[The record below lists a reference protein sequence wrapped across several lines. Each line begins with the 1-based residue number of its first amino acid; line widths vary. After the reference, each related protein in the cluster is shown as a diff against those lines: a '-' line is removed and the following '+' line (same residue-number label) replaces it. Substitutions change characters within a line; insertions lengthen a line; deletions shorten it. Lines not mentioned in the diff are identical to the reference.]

1 MATKR
6 PRADD
11 SSPEVSMKHPKTDEH
26 KKVPLTV
33 PSESSSTSSQ
43 AYIALPAIVPTVSSV
58 STNQQP
64 PSSLNV
70 PSGIIPLGSTH
81 HHNVA
86 SSQSYPVTHVAA
98 LANLSASL
106 SRSVDT
112 QSLIT
117 PTTAVVIPTPL
128 VPSVTP
134 ILPCTPPPPYSTSE
148 VTDEFS
154 CSSPSQFLHSPNT
167 IQTTS
172 PLMERRPSSPDKL
185 RVNDD
190 TKSLQMKI
198 LNLKRAKE
206 IELKVSYE
214 KMLQEKFFL
223 EGGGNMMDY
232 QVWRK
237 KPNILKDQYLKQND
251 LDSDILVFEEL
262 LSPRDPS
269 QIRDKLETEALL
281 EEDTSIDMDTCSFS
295 RQSASADVHS
305 SNVVAVTVS
314 QASTNNSLYQ
324 PSTPASNVTSPSH
337 SLNLSSP
344 RPALRMHS
352 TLSSVPDVSHEDIV
366 MRARHEAEVMK
377 AISELRKEGMWSASR
392 LPKVQEPSRIK
403 THWDYLLEE
412 MNWLATDF
420 ANERRWKINTCK
432 KLCRTVARHHQEQEQ
447 LTERAIKEEQLRL
460 KKIASTLAKE
470 VRHFWDSIQK
480 IVEHKHHVILEE
492 KRRQARDVHLNYIVD
507 QTQKYSTWLMQGL
520 NPLETTDPS
529 LTSTGLQSGAT
540 DDTIF
545 TPVAEDGSDDE
556 ETIDYEEVTAL
567 KEGGVDYETEIS
579 QLLIE
584 GEMPLTDLIASIP
597 GGALEDRS
605 TEDHSDTE
613 VKSPAEE
620 MDCEASNDDDYSSV
634 SDGDDPEDETTIAE
648 QEAFEE
654 TDDHSQ
660 EISMLEEEGKLPV
673 EELLRHY
680 MQSKSDSTF
689 MSDVET
695 DYSGSYGSHDEFSDN
710 EEVGDDDLGLESL
723 VYFDDEKE
731 EIGQTEQGF
740 NDAAAAAEQFQPK
753 GTTLSTTEVKTK
765 VPFLLRHEL
774 REYQQIGLDWLVAMN
789 ERRLNG
795 ILADEMGLGKTIQ
808 TIALLA
814 HLACEKAVWGPH
826 LIIVPTSVILNWEFE
841 FKKWCPGFKILT
853 YIGTFKERRQ
863 KRVGWSRQNSFHVCI
878 TSYNIAVQDHRAFKQ
893 KRWRYLI
900 LDEAQNIKNF
910 KSQRWQ
916 TLLTFSSQHRL
927 LLTGTPLQNNLMEL
941 WSLMHFLMPTV
952 FSSHSDFREWFS
964 NPLTGMVEGSQEYNE
979 SIVERL
985 HKVLRPFILRR
996 LKVEVE
1002 KQLPSKYEHV
1012 ILCKLSKRQRFLYEE
1027 YMSRAKTKET
1037 LSAGSYLSVI
1047 NVLMQL
1053 RKVCNHPDLFELRPV
1068 ASPFCMA
1075 GIVYATASMV
1085 VSALSCDP
1093 FKYISMDN
1101 LNLNLA
1107 SNEQTLDAFVAYR
1120 SRQLQ
1125 APRSA
1130 FQDLNSHVCED
1141 GHIDNN
1147 LVTMEERCH
1156 PWVDLVDS
1164 LSDREKIMRDTLH
1177 RINSFRCRKQP
1188 MYGED
1193 MRLAVL
1199 TTHMPK
1205 INFMKFCQYSWL
1217 WTGYLFC
1224 QLQQVLPAKD
1234 LILCSTQAL
1243 RHMLVS
1249 YDNRMAGLHDV
1260 LKRFLLTVWSVSA
1273 PAITLHTSHPDPSN
1287 YQKDIANNKLL
1298 YLTVSQIAGSL
1309 YPVSVSFKLQ
1319 FPETRL
1325 IQYDCGKLQTLD
1337 LLLRRLR
1344 TEGHRVLIFTQMSRM
1359 LDILEIFLTFHAYTY
1374 LRLDG
1379 ATPVQRRQLLMEQF
1393 NKDSRVFC
1401 FILSTRSGGLGVNLT
1416 GADTVIFYDSD
1427 WNPTMD
1433 AQAQDR
1439 CHRIGQTR
1447 DVHIYRLICQRTVEE
1462 NILKKAS
1469 QKRLLGDLA
1478 IESGGF
1484 TTDFFRKSNLSELF
1498 HVDTSQDIDLSGKD
1512 DAITSEELEEL
1523 LLQAEEDRDVK
1534 AAEMARAEQVAEKAE
1549 FDELYLAQSDSIQ
1562 TKDEDIPRS
1571 IFDDEFSHLSEQ
1583 LSGVEQYAM
1592 RLLELESLKKVEQLM
1607 REAEENIEIAKK
1619 EWELGHLQRL
1629 REEEEKVAQEEL
1641 IEEGATDLTYDRPE
1655 LINKL
1660 WLPPTPPS
1668 DELIDHYVDIPMEM
1682 LYDATLMGPDSLS
1695 NSVVYSDE
1703 DYDVFG
1709 LHKVFCEPK
1718 PTRKMHKGTTKFKR
1732 ENISYPQSLFWRR
1745 YTPDVMSTR
1754 IRKLSPQSK
1763 KDGPDWLSFEDWIL
1777 IRGLTSA
1784 LELPLFLN
1792 TTVPAQMPNWTILAD
1807 FVTSLGKTK
1816 RSAVQCKDRIVG
1828 VLIPREEQ
1836 AHRVNPQN
1844 LKNRRDHRPK
1854 SHIIQDKGKESTSLF
1869 EHCFHWIL
1877 KGDWKSKHQSIS
1889 NSSDGS
1895 PRCSMHN
1902 ELLQKEYDITYGFIQ
1917 CPTSLAQSRAERI
1930 QSEMPRSSSQMHQIL
1945 SQAPVY
1951 NMPVA
1956 RANVGKPFVSPDPMK
1971 PFSNSIDFNH
1981 TNTTAAAANVSRSS
1995 AVSSVSLTQRM
2006 QSTSTCISSL
2016 SSETFLQTSCTGSST
2031 PIISYPIM
2039 GKAGQFPSSTVGT
2052 ISSVPVT
2059 SSSSSVIPSVP
2070 KSYSSVDISKGL
2082 FLGQR
2087 LTQQQLLLLKQ
2098 TALQQQQQQFQQKQ
2112 QTGSQI
2118 SPTTIANVLQR
2129 QGQHQHS
2136 KTYPKV
2142 PASSPSIQLPA
2153 KLQIPGIEQL
2163 RSGTIAL
2170 PNQRV
2175 SSTLVRAGLPA
2186 RSMQTDEVLALLRQ
2200 QQALRLAMQNQTA
2213 TKLSQQIATS
2223 QAGINEAL
2231 AVAAMAAALKPSG
2244 KASSTESLRESP
2256 EQSDKKTDEPNQF
2269 NK

>member
-1 MATKR
+1 MAPDSYSMVECVALNLTLVYGLLAYYRTKNTDTHIFLLPSSQRQRGMSFKAVAFLYLIAWTFPVIVMATVFGVTAGITGFLSITQSCSCWCRPTIINILPFAQFKDKESSDYMKRQLYFTVSIGCVLALQYIVVFVLLVILYVKTLSKIASLKKDYESRSEAYNYGATAILARGQSRAAKRVMLFLTVFVFSGFFNLCCAVMLLLLMLKLQNNFEMKKWSDAYNFFLFAQSLTLPLQGFLNAIVYGWTREDFVSTMSFALHNDQQDEAFRENDKERSFTKVTMATKR

-808 TIALLA
+808 
-814 HLACEKAVWGPH
+814 VWEIGD
-826 LIIVPTSVILNWEFE
+826 
-841 FKKWCPGFKILT
+841 T
-853 YIGTFKERRQ
+853 YR
-863 KRVGWSRQNSFHVCI
+863 
-878 TSYNIAVQDHRAFKQ
+878 
-893 KRWRYLI
+893 
-900 LDEAQNIKNF
+900 
-910 KSQRWQ
+910 
-916 TLLTFSSQHRL
+916 
-927 LLTGTPLQNNLMEL
+927 
-941 WSLMHFLMPTV
+941 
-952 FSSHSDFREWFS
+952 
-964 NPLTGMVEGSQEYNE
+964 
-979 SIVERL
+979 
-985 HKVLRPFILRR
+985 KVL
-996 LKVEVE
+996 
-1002 KQLPSKYEHV
+1002 
-1012 ILCKLSKRQRFLYEE
+1012 
-1027 YMSRAKTKET
+1027 
-1037 LSAGSYLSVI
+1037 
-1047 NVLMQL
+1047 
-1053 RKVCNHPDLFELRPV
+1053 
-1068 ASPFCMA
+1068 
-1075 GIVYATASMV
+1075 
-1085 VSALSCDP
+1085 
-1093 FKYISMDN
+1093 
-1101 LNLNLA
+1101 
-1107 SNEQTLDAFVAYR
+1107 
-1120 SRQLQ
+1120 
-1125 APRSA
+1125 
-1130 FQDLNSHVCED
+1130 
-1141 GHIDNN
+1141 
-1147 LVTMEERCH
+1147 
-1156 PWVDLVDS
+1156 
-1164 LSDREKIMRDTLH
+1164 
-1177 RINSFRCRKQP
+1177 
-1188 MYGED
+1188 
-1193 MRLAVL
+1193 
-1199 TTHMPK
+1199 
-1205 INFMKFCQYSWL
+1205 
-1217 WTGYLFC
+1217 
-1224 QLQQVLPAKD
+1224 
-1234 LILCSTQAL
+1234 
-1243 RHMLVS
+1243 
-1249 YDNRMAGLHDV
+1249 
-1260 LKRFLLTVWSVSA
+1260 
-1273 PAITLHTSHPDPSN
+1273 IT
-1287 YQKDIANNKLL
+1287 
-1298 YLTVSQIAGSL
+1298 
-1309 YPVSVSFKLQ
+1309 
-1319 FPETRL
+1319 
-1325 IQYDCGKLQTLD
+1325 
-1337 LLLRRLR
+1337 
-1344 TEGHRVLIFTQMSRM
+1344 
-1359 LDILEIFLTFHAYTY
+1359 
-1374 LRLDG
+1374 
-1379 ATPVQRRQLLMEQF
+1379 
-1393 NKDSRVFC
+1393 
-1401 FILSTRSGGLGVNLT
+1401 
-1416 GADTVIFYDSD
+1416 
-1427 WNPTMD
+1427 
-1433 AQAQDR
+1433 
-1439 CHRIGQTR
+1439 
-1447 DVHIYRLICQRTVEE
+1447 
-1462 NILKKAS
+1462 
-1469 QKRLLGDLA
+1469 
-1478 IESGGF
+1478 
-1484 TTDFFRKSNLSELF
+1484 
-1498 HVDTSQDIDLSGKD
+1498 
-1512 DAITSEELEEL
+1512 
-1523 LLQAEEDRDVK
+1523 
-1534 AAEMARAEQVAEKAE
+1534 
-1549 FDELYLAQSDSIQ
+1549 
-1562 TKDEDIPRS
+1562 
-1571 IFDDEFSHLSEQ
+1571 
-1583 LSGVEQYAM
+1583 
-1592 RLLELESLKKVEQLM
+1592 
-1607 REAEENIEIAKK
+1607 
-1619 EWELGHLQRL
+1619 
-1629 REEEEKVAQEEL
+1629 
-1641 IEEGATDLTYDRPE
+1641 
-1655 LINKL
+1655 
-1660 WLPPTPPS
+1660 
-1668 DELIDHYVDIPMEM
+1668 
-1682 LYDATLMGPDSLS
+1682 
-1695 NSVVYSDE
+1695 
-1703 DYDVFG
+1703 
-1709 LHKVFCEPK
+1709 
-1718 PTRKMHKGTTKFKR
+1718 
-1732 ENISYPQSLFWRR
+1732 
-1745 YTPDVMSTR
+1745 
-1754 IRKLSPQSK
+1754 
-1763 KDGPDWLSFEDWIL
+1763 
-1777 IRGLTSA
+1777 
-1784 LELPLFLN
+1784 
-1792 TTVPAQMPNWTILAD
+1792 
-1807 FVTSLGKTK
+1807 
-1816 RSAVQCKDRIVG
+1816 
-1828 VLIPREEQ
+1828 
-1836 AHRVNPQN
+1836 
-1844 LKNRRDHRPK
+1844 
-1854 SHIIQDKGKESTSLF
+1854 
-1869 EHCFHWIL
+1869 
-1877 KGDWKSKHQSIS
+1877 
-1889 NSSDGS
+1889 
-1895 PRCSMHN
+1895 
-1902 ELLQKEYDITYGFIQ
+1902 
-1917 CPTSLAQSRAERI
+1917 
-1930 QSEMPRSSSQMHQIL
+1930 
-1945 SQAPVY
+1945 
-1951 NMPVA
+1951 
-1956 RANVGKPFVSPDPMK
+1956 
-1971 PFSNSIDFNH
+1971 
-1981 TNTTAAAANVSRSS
+1981 
-1995 AVSSVSLTQRM
+1995 
-2006 QSTSTCISSL
+2006 
-2016 SSETFLQTSCTGSST
+2016 
-2031 PIISYPIM
+2031 
-2039 GKAGQFPSSTVGT
+2039 
-2052 ISSVPVT
+2052 
-2059 SSSSSVIPSVP
+2059 
-2070 KSYSSVDISKGL
+2070 
-2082 FLGQR
+2082 
-2087 LTQQQLLLLKQ
+2087 
-2098 TALQQQQQQFQQKQ
+2098 
-2112 QTGSQI
+2112 
-2118 SPTTIANVLQR
+2118 
-2129 QGQHQHS
+2129 
-2136 KTYPKV
+2136 
-2142 PASSPSIQLPA
+2142 
-2153 KLQIPGIEQL
+2153 
-2163 RSGTIAL
+2163 
-2170 PNQRV
+2170 
-2175 SSTLVRAGLPA
+2175 
-2186 RSMQTDEVLALLRQ
+2186 
-2200 QQALRLAMQNQTA
+2200 
-2213 TKLSQQIATS
+2213 
-2223 QAGINEAL
+2223 
-2231 AVAAMAAALKPSG
+2231 
-2244 KASSTESLRESP
+2244 
-2256 EQSDKKTDEPNQF
+2256 
-2269 NK
+2269 